1 MKSLTLSK
9 FFFSILFMSFAGILF
24 AETQLIKLWETNA
37 DFKLPESVIYDKE
50 NDILYVSNMQGDPF
64 TKDKNGFISKVEVD
78 GKIIKL
84 KWIEGLNAPK
94 GLTISKGKLYAADVN
109 ELVEIDIK
117 KSKITKKLEAA
128 GATFLNDV
136 TVDTNGNIYVS
147 DMFNDA
153 IYKLD
158 SFGQLTKWLY
168 SPKLEAPNGLHYE
181 KGQLI
186 VASWGHPTNGFA
198 PSVVGHLKSI
208 SLKNKEIKSLG
219 NGQPVGTLDGI
230 ESDKNGNYFVSDW
243 VGGKLLYI
251 QPDGN
256 FKSLVTLTQGAA
268 DHEVIHDKNLLIL
281 PMMNIDDGS
290 GKLIAFEIK

>member
-1 MKSLTLSK
+1 MTKKTIFYMYQICKGTL
-9 FFFSILFMSFAGILF
+9 L
-24 AETQLIKLWETNA
+24 
-37 DFKLPESVIYDKE
+37 
-50 NDILYVSNMQGDPF
+50 
-64 TKDKNGFISKVEVD
+64 TKDKNGFISKVDVD

-117 KSKITKKLEAA
+117 TGKITKKLEAA

-158 SFGQLTKWLY
+158 SFNQLTKWLY